1 MTGQDADTRLD
12 CQVEQRGHAI
22 VVSVAG
28 AVDLTTQ
35 GIFADAVAE
44 ALRGRAAVVVI
55 DLADVKFMSSP
66 GLAVLV
72 DAHENAMRAHK
83 VVHVAIGTGVVKR
96 SIDVT
101 GLGEILS
108 LVPDVQ
114 TALER

>member
-1 MTGQDADTRLD
+1 MTGQGADTRLD
-12 CQVEQRGHAI
+12 CQLEQRAHAI
-22 VVSVAG
+22 VVSVTG

-35 GIFADAVAE
+35 GIFADAVAD
-44 ALRGRAAVVVI
+44 ALRERATVVII
-55 DLADVKFMSSP
+55 DLAEVTFMSSP

-96 SIDVT
+96 SIEVT

-114 TALER
+114 TALDR